1 MNQAESPEACHV
13 TRKAAKKAVTERLP
27 IDLLQLSDARPAGF
41 ITRASPELIE
51 RVRRHGPIDP
61 VVVRPIAGGR
71 YEILSNPEAWVATGR
86 AGRHEVPVVIR
97 DDLSS
102 EIAAEIV
109 REQYGDRRAASA
121 IDEAQRFMD
130 ELQALGGA
138 GRRGAISQVA
148 AAAGRARAYVAHALR
163 LLELP
168 EDIQTLVRRGVLSP
182 GHVRPLVS
190 LRDPVL
196 QRRLART
203 MVDERLSVRAAERLV
218 RGSRTTTATAPAA
231 ATSDATDLRRLESR
245 MTELIGCPFQ
255 VDPKAGRATIQY
267 FGDLEILQGVLER
280 LGYQE

>member
-1 MNQAESPEACHV
+1 MPRSVSRDTNCHEN
-13 TRKAAKKAVTERLP
+13 AVTDRLP

-41 ITRASPELIE
+41 IPRASPELIE

-97 DDLSS
+97 DDLST
-102 EIAAEIV
+102 ELAAEIV
-109 REQYGDRRAASA
+109 REQYGDRRAPSA

-130 ELQALGGA
+130 ELQALGGP
-138 GRRGAISQVA
+138 GRRGAISRVA

-168 EDIQTLVRRGVLSP
+168 EDIQALVRQGVLSP

-218 RGSRTTTATAPAA
+218 RGSRTTTPVATAAA
-231 ATSDATDLRRLESR
+231 APSSDATDLRRLESR